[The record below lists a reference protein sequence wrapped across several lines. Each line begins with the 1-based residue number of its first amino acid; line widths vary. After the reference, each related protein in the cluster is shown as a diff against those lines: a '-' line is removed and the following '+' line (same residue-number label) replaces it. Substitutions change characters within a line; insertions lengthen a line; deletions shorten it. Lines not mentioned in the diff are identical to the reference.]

1 MFKYGKT
8 AQNAISA
15 MSYLAEVYDGGETK
29 LSSLD
34 IAMRR
39 KLPKPLVA
47 KILVVLSQAELV
59 DGTRGPGGGYWL
71 VKSPK
76 EISLSDIVS
85 QFEKPGDSLQCPFG
99 PGWCGNG
106 DPCPLHDQLVE
117 LDEQMCDFLQSTTLD
132 VFMNSDGQPSG
143 GSIPE
148 EYSI

>member
-34 IAMRR
+34 IATRR

-71 VKSPK
+71 AKNPK
-76 EISLSDIVS
+76 QISLSDVVS

-99 PGWCGNG
+99 PGGCGKG
-106 DPCPLHDQLVE
+106 DPCPYTINWLNWTSRCLV
-117 LDEQMCDFLQSTTLD
+117 F
-132 VFMNSDGQPSG
+132 FNAQPWMSL
-143 GSIPE
+143 
-148 EYSI
+148 